1 MGFLKKEFKN
11 VMTLYY
17 LLKLDKKVPTDNK
30 AIKKRQNRKV
40 HKTMKAAYKIPYYRE
55 KFDANNL
62 TPDDFHCAEDLA
74 KFPIMTRA
82 DMREWMQGLIDEDP
96 SLLQKCQVYATSGSS
111 GVPLKFL
118 LSQRETACMNA
129 SWIRVLMF
137 AGHKP
142 LRGTMLTFLTTHQ
155 KVDPNKGDSWI
166 QKLGLMRRKI
176 VPEHLYVGEG
186 MRDLIEL
193 VNSYKPDIICFRK
206 NVLVRMA
213 VYARNN
219 NMKIWQAKAYTP
231 VSEAVDEMTRK
242 LLIET
247 FGPGLFDA
255 YGCNETGNCA
265 VKLPGSDVFYV
276 YNDTHVLNVVDDD
289 GNLADEGRLIGT
301 TLYKKDF
308 PIINYEI
315 GDTATS
321 EMRDGVRYIRTI
333 KGRMNDLVRHADG
346 SETSAAELYKIFH
359 GSSGVAQFRYIQ
371 DKIDELRILM
381 VKDPMSREATKESVE
396 EYLTKKIF
404 ELFGPDEY
412 KLKFEWVDEIP
423 PDRNGKMRC
432 FVCNVPKE
440 QVQA

>member
-1 MGFLKKEFKN
+1 
-11 VMTLYY
+11 
-17 LLKLDKKVPTDNK
+17 
-30 AIKKRQNRKV
+30 
-40 HKTMKAAYKIPYYRE
+40 
-55 KFDANNL
+55 
-62 TPDDFHCAEDLA
+62 
-74 KFPIMTRA
+74 
-82 DMREWMQGLIDEDP
+82 MQGLIDEDP
-96 SLLQKCQVYATSGSS
+96 SLLEKCQVYATSGSS

-142 LRGTMLTFLTTHQ
+142 VRGTMLTFLTTHQ

-193 VNSYKPDIICFRK
+193 VNSYKPDTICFRK

-219 NMKIWQAKAYTP
+219 NMKIWQPKAYTP
-231 VSEAVDEMTRK
+231 VSEAVDEITRK

-289 GNLADEGRLIGT
+289 GNLANEGRLIGT

-346 SETSAAELYKIFH
+346 AETSAAELYKIFH

-381 VKDPMSREATKESVE
+381 VKDPMNREATKESVE

-423 PDRNGKMRC
+423 PDSNGKMRC

-440 QVQA
+440 KVQE